1 MSRIRQVRSPERP
14 PDPQHNVVDAAGA
27 GFCAKTGGG
36 ASGRDDL
43 DGWDVVIA
51 DIAPYCVSP
60 ESAVREVIAQI
71 ERNSDGLALVVD
83 AERHLLATVTDG
95 DIRRAILAGV
105 DLDGSVGSLPDGR
118 PPRGYE
124 QPVTAP
130 QGTSTVRLLQLMG
143 EHAIRHVPL
152 LNSEDRIVAIAS
164 LSRLGKSR
172 DLPLHAV
179 IMAGGLGTRLR
190 PLTDALPKPMLPVG
204 GRPLLQHTVE
214 RLRDTGICNIH
225 ITTHYKADKITAHFG
240 DGGSYN
246 AAVQYSHEDQ
256 PLGTAGALK
265 QIDVRENEPLLVIN
279 GDVLTT
285 VNYRAMLEYHREHQ
299 AQLTMG
305 IRRYVIKVPYGVV
318 ECEGPDVRE
327 LREKPEVGFFVN
339 AGIYLVEPLAC
350 QEIPDGQR
358 FDMTDLINLLITQG
372 QRVVSFPIHEYW
384 LDIGRIEDYERAQE
398 DVHAGKL

>member
-1 MSRIRQVRSPERP
+1 
-14 PDPQHNVVDAAGA
+14 
-27 GFCAKTGGG
+27 
-36 ASGRDDL
+36 
-43 DGWDVVIA
+43 
-51 DIAPYCVSP
+51 
-60 ESAVREVIAQI
+60 
-71 ERNSDGLALVVD
+71 
-83 AERHLLATVTDG
+83 
-95 DIRRAILAGV
+95 
-105 DLDGSVGSLPDGR
+105 
-118 PPRGYE
+118 
-124 QPVTAP
+124 
-130 QGTSTVRLLQLMG
+130 
-143 EHAIRHVPL
+143 

-339 AGIYLVEPLAC
+339 AGIYLVEPRAC
-350 QEIPDGQR
+350 QEVPDGQR
-358 FDMTDLINLLITQG
+358 FDMTDLIDLLITRG

-384 LDIGRIEDYERAQE
+384 VDIGQFEDYERAQE
-398 DVHAGKL
+398 DVNAGKL